1 MRNAH
6 RLNGCAQGKRS
17 SHLIKTGTPGM
28 KLTAILASYL
38 INVAA
43 TPQLNGTFD
52 ALCTIKLDNEEIFNG
67 ECSVFSDTEQTLLYS
82 GNVISGK
89 LAYISRNGQAE
100 VAIKKVFLPQLMP
113 RGNRPYDL
121 IRGGNVVS
129 THTRSDQVVQ
139 TRD

>member
-1 MRNAH
+1 
-6 RLNGCAQGKRS
+6 
-17 SHLIKTGTPGM
+17 M
-28 KLTAILASYL
+28 KMAAIVLASYL
-38 INVAA
+38 INAAA
-43 TPQLNGTFD
+43 TPQLNGTFE
-52 ALCTIKLDNEEIFNG
+52 ALCVIKIDNEEVFNG

-100 VAIKKVFLPQLMP
+100 VAIKKVYLPQLMP

-129 THTRSDQVVQ
+129 APVGELSRKGNCWSNAKATICIKPH
-139 TRD
+139 